1 MKSAYIQFTRLEYF
15 SIMQQIEYPL
25 EDFEQEGDAIAFIE
39 AIVRSYMDGNNL
51 CKLKDL
57 YEASRLDRNE
67 KLTYYQLKSI
77 RMA

>member
-51 CKLKDL
+51 SKLKDL
-57 YEASRLDRNE
+57 YQSSRVEDNE
-67 KLTYYQLKSI
+67 LAYH
-77 RMA
+77 